1 MKEKGRQRRGAWRAA
16 ALKIMVRIKLLKNQ
30 VAKKE
35 LEVQSTAEVLLSGVL
50 DYGTPGRY

>member
-1 MKEKGRQRRGAWRAA
+1 MKEKGRQRRGAWHAA

-50 DYGTPGRY
+50 D